1 MQLQTC
7 PAVSYLKTCNAGP
20 NTLVGLSKQPE
31 GSSIDAATAVAAFVP
46 AYTQLLSELKSLGV
60 PEVQIHEPIL
70 TTHRADA
77 LQANFKSSFTELS
90 KVGLPIDLVTYYD
103 DVGAAYPWV
112 ITLPVQVI
120 ASYSWAAHC
129 GILHYPCL

>member
-1 MQLQTC
+1 MD
-7 PAVSYLKTCNAGP
+7 AGP

-31 GSSIDAATAVAAFVP
+31 GSSFDAATAVAALVP
-46 AYTQLLSELKSLGV
+46 AYTQLLTELKSLGV

-77 LQANFKSSFTELS
+77 LQSNFKSSFAELS

-112 ITLPVQVI
+112 ITLPVQVTTYFI
-120 ASYSWAAHC
+120 PSLIKLFSHCNHAS
-129 GILHYPCL
+129 LHF